1 MAAAAAMAA
10 GGIASA
16 AMVLLPATTA
26 TSVTV
31 HGRAADQAYAEATDG
46 TPVLS

>member
-1 MAAAAAMAA
+1 MSAAAAMAA

-16 AMVLLPATTA
+16 AMVLLPTTTA

-31 HGRAADQAYAEATDG
+31 HGVASEQVYGQAHDG
-46 TPVLS
+46 TPFPS